1 MNTQN
6 SESKGSLASTER
18 KQEKRKL
25 PPRSGMKTSGSA
37 VKTSTSKITPIS
49 NGMFFAGNLMTEKQ
63 QPKVI
68 TQKKSISTERK
79 MQPSGQNFIKDNIK
93 GVSSQS
99 SDSLQNQ

>member
-1 MNTQN
+1 MLFSQYKKVFATPQPTQAVPVKLLKQTLMNTQN

-49 NGMFFAGNLMTEKQ
+49 NGMFFAGNLMTEK
-63 QPKVI
+63 K
-68 TQKKSISTERK
+68 
-79 MQPSGQNFIKDNIK
+79 
-93 GVSSQS
+93 
-99 SDSLQNQ
+99 